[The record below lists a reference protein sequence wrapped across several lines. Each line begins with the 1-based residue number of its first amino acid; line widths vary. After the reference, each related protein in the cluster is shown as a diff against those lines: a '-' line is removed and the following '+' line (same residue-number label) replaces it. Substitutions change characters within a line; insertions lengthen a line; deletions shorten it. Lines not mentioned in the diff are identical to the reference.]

1 MVVGKPQK
9 YIVDREDEVAQLVGS
24 LSDPSRH
31 VNYALIGPRRI
42 GKTTILWK
50 VKEELER
57 KGVIV
62 VYVDLSVYKF
72 SPYDFAQNVMSQ
84 ITKDYAKDLGRI
96 EKASIVLGNL
106 LKTLTKLKRLRL
118 TLEPSVD
125 ERGEFSV
132 QIHPELAETEDYRS
146 VFMLAFDYANE
157 VSKKSGRRIVVVID
171 EFPSLIEFKRYS
183 KLEAITELFR
193 SVLESRENVE
203 YVVSG
208 SRVHFMKDILGKGES
223 PLFGHFIIM
232 EIGPLSK
239 EYAIELFIKTAK
251 CGPEEAECVWKLVG
265 GHPYYLIM
273 LAENH
278 KPEENY
284 EETYKRILTSSSGAL
299 NLYVNY
305 ILKEDLGSSTKEA
318 RLRKILQAIS
328 QGENTVSQIARR
340 VKLKLS
346 SVPYY
351 LQELE
356 RYDLIQKKEGK
367 YSITDKI
374 IKDFFI
380 ANKNR
385 DSYI

>member
-1 MVVGKPQK
+1 MAVGKPQK
-9 YIVDREDEVAQLVGS
+9 EIVDREEEVARLVSG
-24 LSDPSRH
+24 LSDPSKH

-42 GKTTILWK
+42 GKTTIILK

-84 ITKDYAKDLGRI
+84 ITRAYAKDLGKI

-106 LKTLTKLKRLRL
+106 LKTLTKLKKLRL

-125 ERGEFSV
+125 EKGEFSV
-132 QIHPELAETEDYRS
+132 QIRPELAETEDYRS
-146 VFMLAFDYANE
+146 VFLLAFDYVNE
-157 VSKKSGRRIVVVID
+157 VSRKSNRRIVVVID
-171 EFPSLIEFKRYS
+171 EFPNLIEFKRYS

-193 SVLESRENVE
+193 SVLENRENVE

-208 SRVHFMKDILGKGES
+208 SRVHFMRNILGKGES
-223 PLFGHFIIM
+223 PLFGHFVIM

-239 EYAIELFIKTAK
+239 EYAIELFMKSAK
-251 CGPEEAECVWKLVG
+251 CSSEEAECAWKLVG

-278 KPEENY
+278 KSGESY
-284 EETYKRILTSSSGAL
+284 EETYRRILTSSSGAL

-305 ILKEDLGSSTKEA
+305 MLKEDLGSSTKET
-318 RLRKILQAIS
+318 RLRRILQAIS
-328 QGENTVSQIARR
+328 QGEDTASQIARR
-340 VKLKLS
+340 IKLKLS

-356 RYDLIQKKEGK
+356 RYDLTQKKEGK
-367 YSITDKI
+367 YVITDKI
-374 IKDFFI
+374 I
-380 ANKNR
+380 R
-385 DSYI
+385 DYFLATQE